1 MHGSPWD
8 ENKRI
13 KFFEIIYNKKRGE
26 NFMKI
31 NNSYKDDIKIDRNN
45 LEEEWV
51 NQPKKFI
58 EWAEKEI
65 DAQWER
71 DRAKEK
77 LDLVRAELDSAIR
90 KNPKLYGIT
99 AEKITEAAIS
109 NAIIQ
114 EKKFKEASET
124 YLEKVREAKIMGV
137 AREGFDQRKK
147 ALEKLT
153 DLFLSQYWAEPR
165 QGKVTKVVRDEQDKQ
180 NHMDTLEKSMIKR
193 RNKE

>member
-1 MHGSPWD
+1 
-8 ENKRI
+8 
-13 KFFEIIYNKKRGE
+13 
-26 NFMKI
+26 MKI